1 MRKYFNLVR
10 STPLEVARAIL
21 AATLLLAL
29 LSNNFP
35 SSVFA
40 SGQMCELAC
49 CAGRPPHAAG
59 SCMNGSCHTGLLAGS
74 KPIHIHVRIANQK
87 SDPLCGLIRVTAA
100 GTLKFLQ
107 VQGPDAGSFDPSSNA
122 PADSSGSRKSPTE
135 KARVSVTVLTKPC
148 QPDCG
153 AGSFSSSQRRSRDSA
168 ATPSLHK
175 PRGPSSLQVKYT
187 ADDLAKALDALCERS
202 RPRGPPTF
210 LPDSLT

>member
-1 MRKYFNLVR
+1 MLKYFNSLR
-10 STPLEVARAIL
+10 STPLQVARAIL

-29 LSNNFP
+29 LSSSFP

-59 SCMNGSCHTGLLAGS
+59 SCMNGSCHTGLLGGS
-74 KPIHIHVRIANQK
+74 KTIHLHLRIANQE
-87 SDPLCGLIRVTAA
+87 SDPLCGRIRVTAA
-100 GTLKFLQ
+100 GTLKFRQ
-107 VQGPDAGSFDPSSNA
+107 VQGTGAGSFDNSSDDS
-122 PADSSGSRKSPTE
+122 ADSNGSRRSQTE
-135 KARVSVTVLTKPC
+135 KRMLSVTVLTKPC

-153 AGSFSSSQRRSRDSA
+153 AGTFSYSSQRRSRDSA
-168 ATPSLHK
+168 ATSSLHK
-175 PRGPSSLQVKYT
+175 PRGPSSLQVTYT

-210 LPDSLT
+210 FLTH